1 MYRNR
6 GCLKKF
12 EKVGFVYSDDFRGS
26 SSGIIKN
33 NTICMHVRIDPT
45 NFGNDAEYVFDF
57 DRERLLP
64 GILLILF

>member
-1 MYRNR
+1 M
-6 GCLKKF
+6 
-12 EKVGFVYSDDFRGS
+12 YSDDLRGS